1 MEKRGMKKYL
11 PFSSLTEQSVFL
23 DRMIYEKNKMEKPR
37 ISTEQAKKIDFILR
51 NHLNEKLT
59 IKFYL
64 EGYCYFYEGKITY
77 LDKNKKIIYIEDY
90 EIPLKNIIDIESP
103 DIFEEIC

>member
-37 ISTEQAKKIDFILR
+37 ISTEQAKKIDFIQVR
-51 NHLNEKLT
+51 
-59 IKFYL
+59 
-64 EGYCYFYEGKITY
+64 
-77 LDKNKKIIYIEDY
+77 
-90 EIPLKNIIDIESP
+90 LKNNRYNKNNRKINT
-103 DIFEEIC
+103 FN